1 MARCYLFRRPLAHT
15 ATAGG
20 LGPGTS
26 VLPVNR
32 PRAQM
37 CLALRTFVRQA
48 GRMPQPLWD
57 SDGLLRRDA
66 LWRDADHVLTTRAM
80 TRCALAA
87 GWVALAVLTIRGYAW
102 VGGIV
107 VLVSSGLS
115 LLHASHTLVVGIEE
129 RLPRVLRR
137 LFEFLFVYPDRP
149 HLNWVGI
156 GEIAG
161 LVSLAMATGWPG
173 RLLAADPAAA
183 AVGSGITVLIL
194 GSIVANGSAH
204 VVWELEPGPSWMRR
218 VRLFIGPFAAVV
230 VFALLWSA
238 SPTTPARFVAVAGPA
253 MVMAGSWRLIAQV
266 AGQVRRF
273 DEAREQTT
281 ELAHRIDS
289 RLVHSTLKN
298 PSRAIIDEL
307 ALIPDPGLRDGVRR
321 LCYGI
326 GGFAQ
331 SLALGRTRD
340 LRSAEEV
347 LQALL
352 SFNPDWSVRYGA
364 SVTHDL
370 EPEDLT
376 HRDAGSS
383 SWRVSDLATNA
394 ALRSATQLQ
403 IALTSTPM
411 ADGSTLRLRVL
422 CRCGA
427 RIAEVAP
434 DSSLMGLARLVHAE
448 NGTMTIDDAGDGSHV
463 FQLTWPSSSRP
474 RARAATAPKESVNA

>member
-1 MARCYLFRRPLAHT
+1 
-15 ATAGG
+15 
-20 LGPGTS
+20 
-26 VLPVNR
+26 
-32 PRAQM
+32 
-37 CLALRTFVRQA
+37 
-48 GRMPQPLWD
+48 MPQPLWD

-66 LWRDADHVLTTRAM
+66 LWRDADQVLTTRAM

-87 GWVALAVLTIRGYAW
+87 GWITLAALTIPGYAW
-102 VGGIV
+102 ASGIAM
-107 VLVSSGLS
+107 LLGSGLS

-129 RLPRVLRR
+129 RLPRALRR
-137 LFEFLFVYPDRP
+137 LFELLFVYPDQP
-149 HLNWVGI
+149 HTNWVGI
-156 GEIAG
+156 AEIAG
-161 LVSLAMATGWPG
+161 LVWLAMATGWPG

-194 GSIVANGSAH
+194 GSVIANLSAH
-204 VVWELEPGPSWMRR
+204 VVWELEPGPPWMRR
-218 VRLFIGPFAAVV
+218 VRLFIGPIGAVV
-230 VFALLWSA
+230 IAALLWPA
-238 SPTTPARFVAVAGPA
+238 SPATPARFVAIAGPA

-266 AGQVRRF
+266 AAQVKKF

-307 ALIPDPGLRDGVRR
+307 ALIPDPGLREGVRR

-340 LRSAEEV
+340 LRSAGEV

-352 SFNPDWSVRYGA
+352 SYNPDWSARYGA
-364 SVTHDL
+364 SVTRDL

-376 HRDAGSS
+376 HRDAGIIFMA
-383 SWRVSDLATNA
+383 VSDLVTNA
-394 ALRSATQLQ
+394 ALRSATQLE
-403 IALTSTPM
+403 IALTSAPK
-411 ADGSTLRLRVL
+411 ADGSTLTLRVL

-427 RIAEVAP
+427 RIVQVAP
-434 DSSLMGLARLVHAE
+434 TSSLMGLARLVHAE

-474 RARAATAPKESVNA
+474 HARAAAARQAAAPKEPVDA

>member
-1 MARCYLFRRPLAHT
+1 
-15 ATAGG
+15 
-20 LGPGTS
+20 
-26 VLPVNR
+26 
-32 PRAQM
+32 
-37 CLALRTFVRQA
+37 
-48 GRMPQPLWD
+48 MPQPLWD

-66 LWRDADHVLTTRAM
+66 LWKNADPVLTTRAM
-80 TRCALAA
+80 MRCALAA
-87 GWVALAVLTIRGYAW
+87 GWITLAALTIPGYAW
-102 VGGIV
+102 VGGIPM
-107 VLVSSGLS
+107 LLGSGLA

-129 RLPRVLRR
+129 RLPRALRR
-137 LFEFLFVYPDRP
+137 LFELLFVYPDRP

-156 GEIAG
+156 AEIAG
-161 LVSLAMATGWPG
+161 FVWLAMSTGWPG
-173 RLLAADPAAA
+173 RLLAADPATA

-194 GSIVANGSAH
+194 GSVVANLSAH

-218 VRLFIGPFAAVV
+218 VRLFIGPLAAVI
-230 VFALLWSA
+230 VFPLLWSA
-238 SPTTPARFVAVAGPA
+238 SPTTSARFVAVAGPA

-266 AGQVRRF
+266 AGQVKRF

-307 ALIPDPGLRDGVRR
+307 ALIPDPGLREGVRR

-340 LRSAEEV
+340 LRSANEV

-352 SFNPDWSVRYGA
+352 SYNPDWSVRYGA

-376 HRDAGSS
+376 HRDAGIVFMA
-383 SWRVSDLATNA
+383 VSDLVTNA
-394 ALRSATQLQ
+394 ALRSATQLE
-403 IALTSTPM
+403 ITLTSAPT
-411 ADGSTLRLRVL
+411 ADGSTLTLRVL

-427 RIAEVAP
+427 RIVEVAP
-434 DSSLMGLARLVHAE
+434 TSSLMGLARLVHAE

-463 FQLTWPSSSRP
+463 FQLIWPSSSRP
-474 RARAATAPKESVNA
+474 RARAATAAAAPKESINA

>member
-1 MARCYLFRRPLAHT
+1 
-15 ATAGG
+15 
-20 LGPGTS
+20 
-26 VLPVNR
+26 
-32 PRAQM
+32 M
-37 CLALRTFVRQA
+37 CLALRTLVRQA

-57 SDGLLRRDA
+57 SDDLLRRDA
-66 LWRDADHVLTTRAM
+66 LWRDADQVLITRAM

-87 GWVALAVLTIRGYAW
+87 GWIVLVALTIPGYAW
-102 VGGIV
+102 VGGI
-107 VLVSSGLS
+107 LMLLTSGLA
-115 LLHASHTLVVGIEE
+115 LLHASHTLVVRVEE
-129 RLPRVLRR
+129 RLPRALGR
-137 LFEFLFVYPDRP
+137 LLELLFVYPDQP

-156 GEIAG
+156 VEIAG
-161 LVSLAMATGWPG
+161 FVSLAMVTGWPG
-173 RLLAADPAAA
+173 RLLVVDPAAA
-183 AVGSGITVLIL
+183 AVGSGITVLIV
-194 GSIVANGSAH
+194 GSIVANLSAH
-204 VVWELEPGPSWMRR
+204 VVWELHAGPSWMRR
-218 VRLFIGPFAAVV
+218 VRLFIGPISAVV
-230 VFALLWSA
+230 VFALLWPA
-238 SPTTPARFVAVAGPA
+238 SPTTPARFVAVVGPA
-253 MVMAGSWRLIAQV
+253 LVMAGSWRLIAQV
-266 AGQVRRF
+266 AAQVKRF

-307 ALIPDPGLRDGVRR
+307 ALIPDPALREGVRR

-352 SFNPDWSVRYGA
+352 SYNSDWSVRYGT

-376 HRDAGSS
+376 HRDAGIVFMA
-383 SWRVSDLATNA
+383 VSDLVTNA
-394 ALRSATQLQ
+394 ALRSATQLE
-403 IALTSTPM
+403 IALTSAPT
-411 ADGSTLRLRVL
+411 ADGSTLTLRLL

-434 DSSLMGLARLVHAE
+434 TSSLMGLARLVHAE

-463 FQLTWPSSSRP
+463 FQLAWPSSSRP
-474 RARAATAPKESVNA
+474 RARAAIAPKEFINA

>member
-1 MARCYLFRRPLAHT
+1 
-15 ATAGG
+15 
-20 LGPGTS
+20 
-26 VLPVNR
+26 
-32 PRAQM
+32 
-37 CLALRTFVRQA
+37 
-48 GRMPQPLWD
+48 MPQSLWD
-57 SDGLLRRDA
+57 SDDLLRRDA
-66 LWRDADHVLTTRAM
+66 LWRDADQILTTRAM
-80 TRCALAA
+80 MRCALAA
-87 GWVALAVLTIRGYAW
+87 GWIVLVALTIPGYAW
-102 VGGIV
+102 VGGIPM
-107 VLVSSGLS
+107 LLTSGLA
-115 LLHASHTLVVGIEE
+115 LLHASHTLVVRIEE
-129 RLPRVLRR
+129 RLPRTLGR
-137 LFEFLFVYPDRP
+137 LLELLFVYPDQP

-156 GEIAG
+156 VEIAG
-161 LVSLAMATGWPG
+161 FVSLAMATGWPG
-173 RLLAADPAAA
+173 RLLVADPAAA
-183 AVGSGITVLIL
+183 AVGSGIAVLIV
-194 GSIVANGSAH
+194 GSIVANLSAH
-204 VVWELEPGPSWMRR
+204 VVWELHAGPSWMRR
-218 VRLFIGPFAAVV
+218 VRLFIGPISAVV
-230 VFALLWSA
+230 VFALLWPA

-253 MVMAGSWRLIAQV
+253 LVMAGSWRLIAQV
-266 AGQVRRF
+266 AAQVKRS

-307 ALIPDPGLRDGVRR
+307 ALIPDPALREGVRR

-352 SFNPDWSVRYGA
+352 SYNSDWSVRYGT

-376 HRDAGSS
+376 RRDAGIIFMA
-383 SWRVSDLATNA
+383 VSDLVTNA
-394 ALRSATQLQ
+394 ALRSATQLE
-403 IALTSTPM
+403 IALTSVPT
-411 ADGSTLRLRVL
+411 ADGSTLTLRVL

-434 DSSLMGLARLVHAE
+434 TSSLMGLARLLHAE

-463 FQLTWPSSSRP
+463 FQLAWPSSSRP
-474 RARAATAPKESVNA
+474 RARAATAPKELTNA

>member
-1 MARCYLFRRPLAHT
+1 
-15 ATAGG
+15 
-20 LGPGTS
+20 
-26 VLPVNR
+26 
-32 PRAQM
+32 
-37 CLALRTFVRQA
+37 
-48 GRMPQPLWD
+48 MPQSLWD
-57 SDGLLRRDA
+57 SDDLLRRDA
-66 LWRDADHVLTTRAM
+66 LWRDADQILTTRAM
-80 TRCALAA
+80 MRCALAA
-87 GWVALAVLTIRGYAW
+87 GWIVLVALTIPGYAW
-102 VGGIV
+102 VGGIPM
-107 VLVSSGLS
+107 LLTSGLA
-115 LLHASHTLVVGIEE
+115 LLHASHTLVVRIEE
-129 RLPRVLRR
+129 RLPRALGR
-137 LFEFLFVYPDRP
+137 LLELLFVYPDQP

-156 GEIAG
+156 VEIAG
-161 LVSLAMATGWPG
+161 FVSLAMATGWPG
-173 RLLAADPAAA
+173 RLLVADPAAA
-183 AVGSGITVLIL
+183 AVGSGIAVLIV
-194 GSIVANGSAH
+194 GSIVANLSAH
-204 VVWELEPGPSWMRR
+204 VVWELHAGPSWMRR
-218 VRLFIGPFAAVV
+218 VRLFIGPISAVV
-230 VFALLWSA
+230 VFALLWPA

-253 MVMAGSWRLIAQV
+253 LVMAGSWRLIAQV
-266 AGQVRRF
+266 AAQVKRS

-307 ALIPDPGLRDGVRR
+307 ALIPDPALREGVRR

-352 SFNPDWSVRYGA
+352 SYNSDWSVRYGT

-376 HRDAGSS
+376 HRDAGIIFMA
-383 SWRVSDLATNA
+383 VSDLVTNA
-394 ALRSATQLQ
+394 ALRSATQLE
-403 IALTSTPM
+403 IALTSVPT
-411 ADGSTLRLRVL
+411 ADGSTLTLRVL

-434 DSSLMGLARLVHAE
+434 TSSLMGLARLLHAE

-463 FQLTWPSSSRP
+463 FQLAWPSSSRP
-474 RARAATAPKESVNA
+474 RARAATAPKELTNA

>member
-1 MARCYLFRRPLAHT
+1 
-15 ATAGG
+15 
-20 LGPGTS
+20 
-26 VLPVNR
+26 
-32 PRAQM
+32 M
-37 CLALRTFVRQA
+37 CLALRTLVRQA

-57 SDGLLRRDA
+57 SDDLLRRDA
-66 LWRDADHVLTTRAM
+66 LWRDADQVLTTRAM

-87 GWVALAVLTIRGYAW
+87 GWITLAALTIPGYAW
-102 VGGIV
+102 VGGI
-107 VLVSSGLS
+107 LMLLTSGLA
-115 LLHASHTLVVGIEE
+115 LLHASHTLVVRVEE
-129 RLPRVLRR
+129 RLPRALGR
-137 LFEFLFVYPDRP
+137 LLELLFVYPDQP

-156 GEIAG
+156 VEIAG
-161 LVSLAMATGWPG
+161 FVSLAMATGWPS
-173 RLLAADPAAA
+173 RLLVADPAAA
-183 AVGSGITVLIL
+183 AVGSGITVLIV
-194 GSIVANGSAH
+194 GSIVANLSAH
-204 VVWELEPGPSWMRR
+204 VVWELHAGPPWMRR
-218 VRLFIGPFAAVV
+218 VRLFIGPISAVV

-253 MVMAGSWRLIAQV
+253 LVMAGSWRLIAQV
-266 AGQVRRF
+266 AAQVRRF

-307 ALIPDPGLRDGVRR
+307 ALIPDPALREGVRR

-352 SFNPDWSVRYGA
+352 SYNSDWSVRYGA

-376 HRDAGSS
+376 HRDAGIVFMA
-383 SWRVSDLATNA
+383 VSDLVTNA
-394 ALRSATQLQ
+394 ALRSAAQLE
-403 IALTSTPM
+403 IALTCAPT
-411 ADGSTLRLRVL
+411 ADGSTLTLHVL

-434 DSSLMGLARLVHAE
+434 TSSLMGLARLVHAE

-474 RARAATAPKESVNA
+474 RGRSATAPKESMNA